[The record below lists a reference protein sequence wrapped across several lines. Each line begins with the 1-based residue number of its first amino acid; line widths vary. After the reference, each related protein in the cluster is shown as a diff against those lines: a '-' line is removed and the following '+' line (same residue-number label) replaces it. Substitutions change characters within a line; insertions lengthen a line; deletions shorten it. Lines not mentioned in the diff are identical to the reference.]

1 MADTQHPAP
10 PADAP
15 HPPEAHGDHAG
26 PKIQAY
32 MNVFY
37 ALCVLTIVSFI
48 ANWTL
53 GHNLTSAGIIMVV
66 AVVKA
71 ALVGSIFMHLKYDWS
86 KLYGII
92 IPVVI
97 LTVMMMIILMP
108 DFVVYWNTSP
118 Q

>member
-1 MADTQHPAP
+1 MADPQHPAP
-10 PADAP
+10 PAHPP
-15 HPPEAHGDHAG
+15 HAPEAHGDHAG
-26 PKIQAY
+26 PNFQAY
-32 MNVFY
+32 MGVFS
-37 ALCVLTIVSFI
+37 ALCVLTLVSFI

-53 GHNLTSAGIIMVV
+53 GHNLTSAGIIMAV

-71 ALVGSIFMHLKYDWS
+71 ALVASIFMHLKYDWP

-118 Q
+118 